1 MKQKVL
7 ITGGSGLI
15 GTRLTEMLQEKN
27 YEVLWLSRTAGD
39 GKVKK
44 YVWDI
49 PKKAIDAEALKNADY
64 IVNLAGASVFDKK
77 WTKEF
82 KKEILNSRTES
93 VNILYEHFKKH
104 PHHVKAFISATAIG
118 YYGADTGD
126 KLITESEA
134 PGKDFLAE
142 VVDKWEKEVDKI
154 DSLNIRTIKVRV
166 GIVLSNKGG
175 ALEKM
180 MGPIKMNAGSPLG
193 SGKQIVSWIHID
205 DICNVFIKAIEDQNM
220 KGVYNAVAP
229 QPVTNEELTK
239 KSAEAIGKSIH
250 LPNVPGFAL
259 KMMLGSEKAALVLG
273 GNNVSSEKLQKSGFK
288 FQFPDLKSALDNL
301 LK

>member
-15 GTRLTEMLQEKN
+15 GSRLTEKLQEKN

-49 PKKAIDAEALKNADY
+49 PKKTMDEEAVKSADY
-64 IVNLAGASVFDKK
+64 IINLAGASVFDKK

-82 KKEILNSRTES
+82 KKEILDSRTQS
-93 VNILYEHFKKH
+93 VNLLYENIKKH
-104 PHHVKAFISATAIG
+104 PHHIKAFISATAIG

-126 KLITESEA
+126 KLITESDA
-134 PGKDFLAE
+134 AGKDFLAD
-142 VVDKWEKEVDKI
+142 VVNKWEKEVDKI
-154 DSLNIRTIKVRV
+154 DSLNIRTVKIRV

-175 ALEKM
+175 ALDKM
-180 MGPIKMNAGSPLG
+180 LGPIKMNAGSSLG
-193 SGKQIVSWIHID
+193 SGKQFISWIHID
-205 DICNVFIKAIEDQNM
+205 DICNIFIKAIEDQNM

-229 QPVTNEELTK
+229 EPVSNEELTK

-250 LPNVPGFAL
+250 LPNVPAFAL
-259 KMMLGSEKAALVLG
+259 KFMLGSEKAALVLG
-273 GNNVSSEKLQKSGFK
+273 GNKVSSEKLQKAGFK
-288 FQFPDLKSALDNL
+288 FQFPEIKSALDNL